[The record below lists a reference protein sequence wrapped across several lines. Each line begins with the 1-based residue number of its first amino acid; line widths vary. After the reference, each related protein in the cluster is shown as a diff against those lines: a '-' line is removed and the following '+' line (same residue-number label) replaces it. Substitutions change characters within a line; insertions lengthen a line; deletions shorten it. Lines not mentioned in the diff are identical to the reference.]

1 MHRRMVRQA
10 ALGAALASMFALP
23 TAAQAAIA
31 KPAVTTGGA
40 AQITFSGARLTGTV
54 DPNGAATTYVFRYG
68 PASNYYN
75 NETLTGRLSGDGRRT
90 VTADISGLAPATSQK
105 MGPRPG
111 RVPGAARRPVPADIS
126 GLAPATVY
134 HYRLIASNSAGKTQ
148 GGDRT
153 FKTKNQPLGVTF
165 TGTPNP
171 VPTGASSTLSG

>member
-23 TAAQAAIA
+23 TAAQAAVA

-54 DPNGAATTYVFRYG
+54 DPNGAPTTYVFRYG
-68 PASNYYN
+68 RASNYYN

-90 VTADISGLAPATSQK
+90 VT
-105 MGPRPG
+105 
-111 RVPGAARRPVPADIS
+111 ADIS

-153 FKTKNQPLGVTF
+153 FKTKNQP
-165 TGTPNP
+165 
-171 VPTGASSTLSG
+171 